1 MTRLGRFLSA
11 MNLDGH
17 APEEMLEEYSRAKL
31 PDAEVECFEEHLLV
45 CPRCQDRLAEMDAFV
60 DAIRRAAAQLRE
72 EQAVFVAAQRGAWRW
87 FPHPA
92 WLAAA
97 AGLAILLLGG
107 AELRRAGYRSEPALS
122 VYLRAERG
130 GETPASEPAG
140 VARPVRIHLDS
151 TGLPALESYRVEIV
165 DSVGT
170 RVFEAVSRREKGDL
184 VVEMTK
190 PLAAARY
197 WVRLYEPGPAG
208 ALLREFGLRAR

>member
-1 MTRLGRFLSA
+1 MDL
-11 MNLDGH
+11 NGH
-17 APEEMLEEYSRAKL
+17 APEGMLEEYSRAKL

-60 DAIRRAAAQLRE
+60 DATRRAAAQLRK
-72 EQAVFVAAQRGAWRW
+72 EQAVFVAMQRGVWRW

-107 AELRRAGYRSEPALS
+107 AELRRAGYRSEPAFS
-122 VYLRAERG
+122 VYLQAERG
-130 GETPASEPAG
+130 GETPTSERAPA
-140 VARPVRIHLDS
+140 ARPLRIHLDS

-165 DSVGT
+165 DSSGA
-170 RVFEAVSRREKGDL
+170 RVFEAVTRREAGDL
-184 VVEMTK
+184 VVEMTR

-208 ALLREFGLRAR
+208 ALLREFGLQVR